1 MTTISIMNLTFF
13 TMELM
18 YNFSNMVML
27 IQPKVHHWDLNLYS
41 DISGSD
47 IIIKIHPTVGTA
59 VTANILSIETHGTN
73 TGVDTT
79 GMIVTNLSSY
89 YKSVSTITI
98 GEEEYEP
105 VAVEIASYNDPF
117 IGEYFMVTVHDTLND
132 EYELFECH
140 VLDGN
145 NQNIN
150 KYTPILILYL
160 EWVLVL
166 LE

>member
-1 MTTISIMNLTFF
+1 M
-13 TMELM
+13 
-18 YNFSNMVML
+18 
-27 IQPKVHHWDLNLYS
+27 
-41 DISGSD
+41 
-47 IIIKIHPTVGTA
+47 
-59 VTANILSIETHGTN
+59 NILSIETHGTN

-105 VAVEIASYNDPF
+105 EAVEIASYNDPF
-117 IGEYFMVTVHDTLND
+117 GGEYFMVTVHDTLND

-150 KYTPILILYL
+150 KYANIDTVFGVGLGTVGMTKTGSGEFELYTKRRFYF
-160 EWVLVL
+160 
-166 LE
+166 